1 MKFNTKL
8 LKKSL
13 LLSATSLSIF
23 SACSAKE
30 DGDYKPYKKQDS
42 IEVAKG
48 EEEKSNPPKIEE
60 GTEEPKKKKKYNKW
74 WNLRIKMR
82 KLMTNIRIIKMYMRT
97 HQQYH

>member
-8 LKKSL
+8 LKKLL

-48 EEEKSNPPKIEE
+48 EEEKSNPPKIE
-60 GTEEPKKKKKYNKW
+60 
-74 WNLRIKMR
+74 
-82 KLMTNIRIIKMYMRT
+82 
-97 HQQYH
+97 